1 MCSPISGMPTDWR
14 NCLLGDYD
22 REALL
27 KSSLRSWTSEGLA
40 SPTTK
45 YQRPPSAHVSVLKA
59 RFLLSE
65 DPEFNLLN
73 SARFWNMNT
82 EIRCFPTSNSSCAPG
97 LCWK

>member
-1 MCSPISGMPTDWR
+1 MIDSERASNHRKIGQRLRS
-14 NCLLGDYD
+14 DYE
-22 REALL
+22 RALL
-27 KSSLRSWTSEGLA
+27 KSSMRSWTSEGLA

-45 YQRPPSAHVSVLKA
+45 YQSPPSAQVSVLKA
-59 RFLLSE
+59 SFLLSE

-73 SARFWNMNT
+73 SVLFWNMNT